1 MKDYDS
7 QIWHQW
13 SYYHHHYH
21 YLYISVNKED
31 LALHKAS
38 KRNGIVEKRRYE
50 EDSDDSDND
59 QIEISKRREQSDG
72 GKAKRKS
79 NEDSED
85 DDVKIKKFKHSKN
98 KEVCI
103 TTKFI
108 NKGGNHELSTTCR
121 SSIIKW
127 WWRF

>member
-1 MKDYDS
+1 MKDYNS

-21 YLYISVNKED
+21 YLCISVNKED
-31 LALHKAS
+31 LTLHKGS
-38 KRNGIVEKRRYE
+38 KRSGIVEKRRYE
-50 EDSDDSDND
+50 EDSDDSDD
-59 QIEISKRREQSDG
+59 DRIEISKRREQSDR
-72 GKAKRKS
+72 GKAKKKS

-108 NKGGNHELSTTCR
+108 YEGCNHELSTSPRRKTPYL
-121 SSIIKW
+121 
-127 WWRF
+127 